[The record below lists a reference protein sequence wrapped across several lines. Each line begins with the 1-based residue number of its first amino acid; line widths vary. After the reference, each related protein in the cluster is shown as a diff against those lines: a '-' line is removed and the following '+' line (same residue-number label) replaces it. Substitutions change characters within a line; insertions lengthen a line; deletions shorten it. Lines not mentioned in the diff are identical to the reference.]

1 MVEIWCNGKLH
12 YTRPS
17 MDDKDVQECL
27 ALIKW
32 HKLLAGGISSYE
44 VREILSNTFA
54 PDGLSEEQKMVASLP
69 PIPKSLPCKW
79 Q

>member
-1 MVEIWCNGKLH
+1 MVEIWCNGTIH

-32 HKLLAGGISSYE
+32 HELLSGGISSYE
-44 VREILSNTFA
+44 VREILPSTAFTGQEPA
-54 PDGLSEEQKMVASLP
+54 VAVESQVARG
-69 PIPKSLPCKW
+69 SC

>member
-32 HKLLAGGISSYE
+32 HKLLTGGISSYE
-44 VREILSNTFA
+44 VREILPNNASTRPA
-54 PDGLSEEQKMVASLP
+54 SAVGTDGESDESAGG
-69 PIPKSLPCKW
+69 
-79 Q
+79 